1 MIGGLKIPN
10 PMPMSDLTIAKVKLP
25 DEVML
30 PIYDAEP
37 LVKVGGK
44 VLIGE
49 VLANGK
55 VWTHASISGEIIK
68 IRKEHIPHPSNLKTN
83 CITIKSDDKN
93 EWVKITKPTDF
104 MLESPENLIKKLTTS
119 GIVGLGGAGFPTHQK
134 LQNIKDCQTII
145 INACECE
152 PAIEADNALMI
163 EYSREIMRGVDIL
176 LKITSAK
183 EVIIAIEDDKQ
194 EAFENLLMFNS
205 NDKVQIKQ
213 VDTIYGSGN
222 EKSLINSLLGIEVA
236 SGKFASDYN
245 ILMQN
250 VSTVKAI
257 YDFIVEGKPLIERVI
272 TDNRKNPVNKI
283 IRIGEVVKGSN
294 LRFGGLMMGQNLFD
308 ENYPILKTIN
318 AIFKQD
324 NTPQEIKE
332 CIRCGDCVPVC
343 PAGLLPQQLYWFT
356 KSENIE
362 KCLNYNLMDCV
373 ECRCCDEV
381 CGSNIPLSQYFG
393 FAKRQHIK
401 NTKEEKL
408 AKIASE
414 RFEFREYRLERN
426 KKEREEMM
434 AKKRA
439 EVKIKMAKIA
449 SEKLAKEELD
459 KQMAENN
466 EPS

>member
-1 MIGGLKIPN
+1 
-10 PMPMSDLTIAKVKLP
+10 
-25 DEVML
+25 
-30 PIYDAEP
+30 
-37 LVKVGGK
+37 
-44 VLIGE
+44 
-49 VLANGK
+49 
-55 VWTHASISGEIIK
+55 
-68 IRKEHIPHPSNLKTN
+68 
-83 CITIKSDDKN
+83 
-93 EWVKITKPTDF
+93 
-104 MLESPENLIKKLTTS
+104 
-119 GIVGLGGAGFPTHQK
+119 
-134 LQNIKDCQTII
+134 
-145 INACECE
+145 
-152 PAIEADNALMI
+152 MI

-222 EKSLINSLLGIEVA
+222 EKSLISNLLGIEVA

-257 YDFIVEGKPLIERVI
+257 YDFIIEGKPLIERVI

-294 LRFGGLMMGQNLFD
+294 LRFGGLMMGQNLLD

-343 PAGLLPQQLYWFT
+343 PAGLLPQQLYFFA
-356 KSENIE
+356 KSGETGNIQ
-362 KCLNYNLMDCV
+362 KCLDYNLMDCV

-381 CGSNIPLSQYFG
+381 CGSNIPLSKYFS

-401 NTKEEKL
+401 NSKRSSSWQKSL
-408 AKIASE
+408 VKDLN
-414 RFEFREYRLERN
+414 LEN
-426 KKEREEMM
+426 
-434 AKKRA
+434 
-439 EVKIKMAKIA
+439 I
-449 SEKLAKEELD
+449 D
-459 KQMAENN
+459 
-466 EPS
+466 